1 MQKVWLWTMLVIL
14 MAALF
19 AGGLILGLGTNAPDV
34 TALRTE
40 TEEQQQ
46 ELTSMQSRLS
56 NQDQSTGIAQH
67 ADRRRER

>member
-34 TALRTE
+34 TALRGG
-40 TEEQQQ
+40 
-46 ELTSMQSRLS
+46 
-56 NQDQSTGIAQH
+56 D
-67 ADRRRER
+67 